1 MHACNACWSCHVTV
15 GGGTAGSVL
24 ARRLSDDEPQR
35 RVLVLEAG
43 GDDTTRHIADIPL
56 AARELQRLDVDW
68 SYKIQPQTNACF
80 SFDNSVSAASEHS
93 GCLYC
98 ILFSLVT
105 AILKMKAGKLV

>member
-1 MHACNACWSCHVTV
+1 MYVTHACIACWSCHVTV

-24 ARRLSDDEPQR
+24 ARRLSDDEPHR

-68 SYKIQPQTNACF
+68 SYKIQPQTNACL
-80 SFDNSVSAASEHS
+80 SFDNNVSTASGNR
-93 GCLYC
+93 GCLHC
-98 ILFSLVT
+98 ILCSLVT
-105 AILKMKAGKLV
+105 VIVV